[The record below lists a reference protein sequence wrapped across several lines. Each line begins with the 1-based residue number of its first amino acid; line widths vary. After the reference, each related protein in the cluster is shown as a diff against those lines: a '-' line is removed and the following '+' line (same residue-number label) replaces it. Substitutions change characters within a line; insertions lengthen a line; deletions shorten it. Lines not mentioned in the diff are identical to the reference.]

1 MSIYPFKGTG
11 VDRLTIFVC
20 EAQPIV
26 VEGLTKVL
34 DGCEDLQFVGAV
46 PRLSEALD
54 AVRTQ
59 RPNLVLVDQ
68 AAGLKMVFQFIT
80 DAKSTWAGCQPILWV
95 NDLAEV
101 DCFRALQLGARGII
115 KKNLPVEALRECLR
129 SVGRGN
135 VWIENSL
142 PEAGGN
148 SERRA
153 APRLTPREKEI
164 VHHVCGGLKNKEIAG
179 QLQIT
184 AGTVKVHLMHIFEK
198 TGVRDRFELA
208 VHGRRLLGTEHAE
221 DMTRAEKDMTRAENA
236 IAAR

>member
-1 MSIYPFKGTG
+1 M
-11 VDRLTIFVC
+11 DRLTVFVC
-20 EAQPIV
+20 ESQPIV
-26 VEGLTKVL
+26 VEGLAKVL
-34 DGCEDLQFVGAV
+34 TSCDDLEFLGAV
-46 PRLSEALD
+46 ARLSDALD
-54 AVRTQ
+54 AVRQ
-59 RPNLVLVDQ
+59 HRPDLILVDQ
-68 AAGLKMVFQFIT
+68 ASGLKTVFQFIT
-80 DAKSTWAGCQPILWV
+80 DAKSTWARCQPILWV

-115 KKNLPVEALRECLR
+115 KKNLPVESLRECLR

-142 PEAGGN
+142 PEGGG
-148 SERRA
+148 STERRT

-179 QLQIT
+179 QLSIT

-208 VHGRRLLGTEHAE
+208 VHGRRLLGSEHAE
-221 DMTRAEKDMTRAENA
+221 EIGRAENA
-236 IAAR
+236 LAAR